1 MVSIAEPS
9 RRGVLDF
16 GRVLG
21 SAAELIRTHGPIL
34 LLGSLLVVGLGQA
47 VSAFAVDRLAAALQP
62 QNPVFT
68 SLTRMGLIEGQAF
81 LVAILQAFI
90 AAWATALMV
99 AQATG
104 SAPVR
109 PARVVAD
116 ILARSWPITVCALL
130 FQLGVL
136 GAMILL
142 VVPALMLAMAWAVS
156 LQALVA
162 EGLTPRRA
170 FSRSLVL
177 TRGHRWPIFG
187 MYAVTAIVF
196 GAANLLLIVLA
207 GGGRALTAAVKMP
220 MARYLVGP
228 LFTSVEQVVIAAV
241 AAGLYVELAILK
253 DGLLRSATA
262 DVFG

>member
-1 MVSIAEPS
+1 MVSIVEPS

-34 LLGSLLVVGLGQA
+34 LLGSLLVVGVGQA
-47 VSAFAVDRLAAALQP
+47 VSAFAVDRLAAALHP
-62 QNPVFT
+62 RNPFFA
-68 SLTRMGLIEGQAF
+68 SLIRMGLIEGQAF
-81 LVAILQAFI
+81 LDAILQAFI
-90 AAWATALMV
+90 AAWAMALMV
-99 AQATG
+99 AEATG
-104 SAPVR
+104 SASVR

-116 ILARSWPITVCALL
+116 ILARSWPIAACALL

-136 GAMILL
+136 GATILL
-142 VVPALMLAMAWAVS
+142 IFPALMLAMAWAVS

-162 EGLTPRRA
+162 EGLTPGKA
-170 FSRSLVL
+170 LSRSLVL
-177 TRGHRWPIFG
+177 TRGHRWPILG
-187 MYAVTAIVF
+187 MYTVATIIF
-196 GAANLLLIVLA
+196 GAANLLLIALA

-220 MARYLVGP
+220 MARYLVSP
-228 LFTSVEQVVIAAV
+228 LFTSVEHVVIAAV

>member
-1 MVSIAEPS
+1 MVSAAEPS

-104 SAPVR
+104 SASVR
-109 PARVVAD
+109 PARVAD
-116 ILARSWPITVCALL
+116 ILARSWPIAACALL

-136 GAMILL
+136 GATILL
-142 VVPALMLAMAWAVS
+142 IFPALMLAMAWAVS

-162 EGLTPRRA
+162 EGLTPGKA

-177 TRGHRWPIFG
+177 TRGHRWPILG
-187 MYAVTAIVF
+187 MYAVATIIF
-196 GAANLLLIVLA
+196 GAANLLLIALA
-207 GGGRALTAAVKMP
+207 GGGRALTAAVKTP
-220 MARYLVGP
+220 MARYLVSP
-228 LFTSVEQVVIAAV
+228 LFTSVEHVVIAAV